1 MTWRETVREAAHR
14 AAQAEAA
21 TVDASRRVM
30 NYRWEHVQAVV
41 RLALWLAQETGA
53 DVEVVEAAAWLH
65 DIAKTQPHHAQAGAE
80 AARRVLP
87 TTDFPPDK
95 VERVAEAIAQHEG
108 LFRDSVLEPLEA
120 AVLWD
125 ADKLTKIGAI
135 GQLHARAAGVALRST
150 TEETLAQDAHWL
162 EVARR
167 IARSM
172 NTRPALAEAARRLV
186 TLETFHAAL
195 EREVR
200 LGMRKE
206 VQTEFTELT

>member
-1 MTWRETVREAAHR
+1 MSWRETVREAAYQ
-14 AAQAEAA
+14 AAQAEAEA
-21 TVDASRRVM
+21 MQAPEGGM

-41 RLALWLAQETGA
+41 RLALWLVQETGA
-53 DVEVVEAAAWLH
+53 DAEVVEASAWLH
-65 DIAKTQPHHAQAGAE
+65 DVAKMQRHHAQAGAA
-80 AARRVLP
+80 AARRILP
-87 TTDFPPDK
+87 TTDFPADK

-135 GQLHARAAGVALRST
+135 GQLHARAAGVALRPT

-162 EVARR
+162 DIAQR

-186 TLETFHAAL
+186 TLEAHHAEL
-195 EREVR
+195 ERELR
-200 LGMRKE
+200 LGTGKE
-206 VQTEFTELT
+206 D